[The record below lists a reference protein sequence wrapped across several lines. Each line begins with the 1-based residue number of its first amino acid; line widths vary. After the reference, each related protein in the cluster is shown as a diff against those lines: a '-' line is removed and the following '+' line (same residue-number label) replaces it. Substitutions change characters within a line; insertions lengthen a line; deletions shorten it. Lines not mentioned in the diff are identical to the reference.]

1 MNDIS
6 RHDRGEK
13 GESLVYPVVSRR
25 SGGLSLGINL
35 FPQGKLCSFD
45 CPYCEVAPFT
55 GGREFSI
62 EDLDAALEA
71 FFGQEYGRSWA
82 PEPLRDIC
90 LSGNGEPTLSPQLGP
105 ALEACA
111 RARRRFPRIAGAAP
125 ILIITN
131 STGFLDQGI
140 TELLADFARREALA
154 VWAKLDSGRQEDF
167 AAMSRS
173 AYQLDDICNGIARFA
188 RAVPIVVQTMVC
200 SLAGG
205 IPGAQEAEAEAEAS
219 ASASAYADRI
229 ARLLDSGA
237 RIDALH
243 FYTVARSPLET
254 WARPLSAEVIA
265 AYMGMVGSRLGGR
278 IPILGFDE
286 TGERPI
292 LPR

>member
-45 CPYCEVAPFT
+45 CPYCEVAPFS
-55 GGREFSI
+55 GGRDFSI
-62 EDLDAALEA
+62 EDLDAELEA
-71 FFGQEYGRSWA
+71 FFGKEYGRSWA

-90 LSGNGEPTLSPQLGP
+90 LSGNGEPTLSPELGP

-131 STGFLDQGI
+131 STGFLDQAI
-140 TELLADFARREALA
+140 TELLTDFAGREGLS

-167 AAMSRS
+167 AALSRS
-173 AYQLDDICNGIARFA
+173 SYQLEDICDGIARFA
-188 RAVPIVVQTMVC
+188 REVPIVVQTMVC
-200 SLAGG
+200 SLAGR
-205 IPGAQEAEAEAEAS
+205 IPRAHEAEA
-219 ASASAYADRI
+219 YAARI
-229 ARLLDSGA
+229 VRLLDSGA
-237 RIDALH
+237 RIEALH